1 MGPAELLVEGNDG
14 RWKIPSTVAAAC
26 VCVDSF
32 SLVEVVAL
40 GRGAGAAFFQAES
53 CRQQL
58 PPLAAICSSAS
69 SSSSSKLTG

>member
-58 PPLAAICSSAS
+58 PPLLPSALRPAAAAAS
-69 SSSSSKLTG
+69 SPG